1 MRSIENGLKIAT
13 AVLVWSLA
21 TQAWSEEGMWT
32 YDNFPSAEVKRRY
45 GFEPTAVWLEHV
57 RLASAKLAQGCSG
70 SFVSSAG
77 LLLTNHHCVS
87 RCLEQLSN
95 EKDDRLSRGF
105 YAQQEN
111 DELRC
116 PGLEID
122 QLLQISDVSER
133 VNRATH
139 GLSGARFHDSQRAE
153 MAKIEKECATSDD
166 IRCDVITLYQGGRY
180 HLYQHQ
186 RFQDVRIVFAPEL
199 EAAHFGGELDN
210 FMFPR
215 YDFDAAFLR
224 VYQGGRPAKPN
235 HYFRWSSRG
244 AGDGELTFVSGNP
257 GKTDRGLTVAQLE
270 FERDV
275 SIPATLFRLFEE
287 RGWLKELQTRG
298 PEQRRISTARLLR
311 TENSIKVYRGRLAAL
326 NDRAFFGSKVAAE
339 RAFRAKI
346 GRDSAKKRLYG
357 AAWEAIAQSLVEFRR
372 IRARYTQLEV
382 GLGFQSE
389 LFGIARQ
396 LVRASEELP
405 KPNGERLREFTDSR
419 LPALTHSLFSP
430 APIYDELEI
439 ESLSFSLD
447 RFREELGPDDP
458 LVQRMFAK
466 TTPRELAEALV
477 RGTQLKSIE
486 QRKLLFNGG
495 KSAVQSSPDPMILF
509 ATSIDPE
516 ARAVRKQFEEA
527 VEAPQVKNGELIAKA
542 RFEIYGTSIYPDAT
556 FSARLSYG
564 QIKGFPQ
571 SGKQVPPFTYF
582 GGAFERATG
591 KDPFILPKRWVDAKP
606 RLDLNTPDNF
616 CSTHDIIGGNSGSPV
631 INKEAEI
638 VGLIFDGNLASL
650 GGDYGYDG
658 RVNRAVSV
666 HSAAIFKALE
676 KVYGASRLTAEL
688 RPHSGASGP

>member
-1 MRSIENGLKIAT
+1 MRSIENGLKMAL
-13 AVLVWSLA
+13 AVLVLSLA
-21 TQAWSEEGMWT
+21 TRAWSEEGMWT

-45 GFEPTAVWLEHV
+45 GFEPTAVWLEQG

-77 LLLTNHHCVS
+77 LVLTNHHCVS

-122 QLLQISDVSER
+122 QLLQISDVTER
-133 VNRATH
+133 VNRATR
-139 GLSGARFHDSQRAE
+139 GLSGARFHDSQRSE
-153 MAKIEKECATSDD
+153 MAKIEKECATSDE
-166 IRCDVITLYQGGRY
+166 IRCDVITLYQGGWY
-180 HLYQHQ
+180 HLYKHQ

-224 VYQGGRPAKPN
+224 VYQDGRPAKTN
-235 HYFRWSSRG
+235 HYFRWSSHG

-257 GKTDRGLTVAQLE
+257 GKTDRGLTVRQLE

-275 SIPATLFRLFEE
+275 SLPATLFRLFEE

-326 NDRAFFGSKVAAE
+326 KNRAFFGSKVAAE
-339 RAFRAKI
+339 RGFRAKI
-346 GRDSAKKRLYG
+346 DRDSTKKRLYG
-357 AAWEAIAQSLVEFRR
+357 AAWNAIAQSLVEFLQ
-372 IRARYTQLEV
+372 IRTRYTKLEV

-389 LFGIARQ
+389 LFGIAGQ

-405 KPNGERLREFTDSR
+405 KPNGERLREFADSR
-419 LPALTHSLFSP
+419 LPALTHGLFSP

-447 RFREELGPDDP
+447 RFREELGPDDR

-466 TTPRELAEALV
+466 TTPRDLAEALV
-477 RGTQLKSIE
+477 RGTQLKSVE
-486 QRKLLFNGG
+486 QRKSLFNGG
-495 KSAVQSSPDPMILF
+495 KSAVQSSTDPMILF
-509 ATSIDPE
+509 AKSIDSE
-516 ARAVRKQFEEA
+516 APAVSKQFA
-527 VEAPQVKNGELIAKA
+527 VTMADPHVKNGELIAQG
-542 RFEIYGTSIYPDAT
+542 RLELYGTSPHRDAN
-556 FSARLSYG
+556 
-564 QIKGFPQ
+564 
-571 SGKQVPPFTYF
+571 FT
-582 GGAFERATG
+582 
-591 KDPFILPKRWVDAKP
+591 
-606 RLDLNTPDNF
+606 
-616 CSTHDIIGGNSGSPV
+616 
-631 INKEAEI
+631 
-638 VGLIFDGNLASL
+638 
-650 GGDYGYDG
+650 
-658 RVNRAVSV
+658 
-666 HSAAIFKALE
+666 
-676 KVYGASRLTAEL
+676 
-688 RPHSGASGP
+688 